1 MRTLTVQMGQWTEE
15 DVQNLLDL
23 VKEDGNKSSRGALW
37 DRVAA
42 SLPGSR
48 SALSVRKK
56 YDKLTSSAEELER
69 RRIESF
75 IEMKERCTHISRAT
89 PTPNPSYLS

>member
-23 VKEDGNKSSRGALW
+23 VKEYGNKW

-56 YDKLTSSAEELER
+56 YDKLV
-69 RRIESF
+69 
-75 IEMKERCTHISRAT
+75 
-89 PTPNPSYLS
+89 PTDDSPCLGP

>member
-1 MRTLTVQMGQWTEE
+1 MGQWTEE

-23 VKEDGNKSSRGALW
+23 VKEYGNKSSRGALW

-56 YDKLTSSAEELER
+56 YDKLV
-69 RRIESF
+69 
-75 IEMKERCTHISRAT
+75 
-89 PTPNPSYLS
+89 PTDDSPCLGP